1 MRLRSAVNCIEGE
14 LSCRSLVLGWI
25 WRNIAVL
32 GRVREKQDPRSLW
45 LGSMR
50 QRRHPNIVA
59 VALANKNARI
69 AVSLVTSDSVY
80 DASHAA

>member
-1 MRLRSAVNCIEGE
+1 MQ
-14 LSCRSLVLGWI
+14 
-25 WRNIAVL
+25 IASIGL
-32 GRVREKQDPRSLW
+32 DLAKYRGARASSEQDPRSLW